1 MNFLQKAFLFVM
13 FTYIFFLGAC
23 SGGGGSNYK
32 NSLTFGTGIGG
43 NGFALVGESTTFSV
57 GLMGSTGQIY
67 FKLESADDMAGRA
80 VRLYISHGTYD
91 QKDYPNPQSYGH
103 ILLSSFRITDVGTF
117 PVEGVLVEQVGPDM
131 GKETSVAQSTI
142 VMQP

>member
-1 MNFLQKAFLFVM
+1 MNFPQKAFLFVM

-43 NGFALVGESTTFSV
+43 TGFDLIGESTTFSV

-67 FKLESADDMAGRA
+67 FKLESAGDMAGRA
-80 VRLYISHGTYD
+80 VRLYINKIYS
-91 QKDYPNPQSYGH
+91 QKDYVNPQSYGH
-103 ILLSSFRITDVGTF
+103 ILLSPFRITDVGTYT
-117 PVEGVLVEQVGPDM
+117 VEANLVEPIGPDI
-131 GKETSVAQSTI
+131 GKESFVTQSDI
-142 VMQP
+142 LMQP